1 MVHYVFYCFL
11 HICDFLLL
19 KHFLSDVLHGAKRR
33 TTKEKSKQREFAH
46 YECPC
51 YKADG
56 GGGQRGFLF
65 GSLGE
70 RLVNQGQRELG
81 YLECGTLWVPSFY
94 VIFSCFLTI
103 FSSYLSLIKFL
114 VLVSKK
120 HHIKQYQWNP
130 TGTKQ
135 KSHRNIIELPQTFS
149 RHLMEIPQNS
159 QRNPLNISQKYHRN
173 PV

>member
-1 MVHYVFYCFL
+1 MNQQLISLGISHISHSYDVEKIVSIMVHYVFYCFL

-70 RLVNQGQRELG
+70 RLVN
-81 YLECGTLWVPSFY
+81 
-94 VIFSCFLTI
+94 
-103 FSSYLSLIKFL
+103 
-114 VLVSKK
+114 
-120 HHIKQYQWNP
+120 
-130 TGTKQ
+130 
-135 KSHRNIIELPQTFS
+135 
-149 RHLMEIPQNS
+149 
-159 QRNPLNISQKYHRN
+159 
-173 PV
+173 